1 MEAEGTAPVREV
13 RGATDIPETSRK
25 FGRRD

>member
-1 MEAEGTAPVREV
+1 MEAEGTAPVQEV

-25 FGRRD
+25 FGRWD